1 MEYGLSL
8 ANNKVKLFIGR
19 LPGRK
24 QECFYFVE
32 NETSIFPI
40 AYINNRNLEE
50 TKRLWNELIQG
61 LPLRREV

>member
-1 MEYGLSL
+1 MEYGISL
-8 ANNKVKLFIGR
+8 ANNKVKLFIGK

-40 AYINNRNLEE
+40 AYISSRNLAEI
-50 TKRLWNELIQG
+50 KRLWNELIQG
-61 LPLRREV
+61 IPMRKEN